1 MQRNNNGSG
10 NNSHSS
16 HGGSSRI
23 PISAK
28 RTRALTD
35 AIAAART
42 GKKELEVII
51 KTEAARRE
59 EVARQLE
66 RIGTVRHFYEFVPY
80 LSLKCDADY
89 ADILRKASS
98 GDVSDSV
105 FEKAF
110 RHIIPAI
117 AAVDVSSTISI
128 PKAKTK
134 FRPTTV
140 DVVHRTGGKPRIKS
154 ALWNLEAIGAYAA
167 RQYGSG
173 DGIKVAII
181 DTGIDYSHSQLR
193 ERFGS
198 EKGYDFVRNDSEPM
212 DENGHGTHVAGTVA
226 SADYGVAPG
235 SRLYAVRVL
244 DADGSGSEADAIAG
258 IEWCIKNSIDVAN
271 MSFGSPVASQ
281 ALEDVCVAAWQHGM
295 LLAAAAGNN
304 GYGANYPAAFGE
316 SVIAVAAVDE
326 ELKHPDFSNIYETN
340 DIAAPGVNV
349 ASTYIG
355 ESYAT
360 LSGTSMASPH
370 VAGSLALAKS
380 VAEGISAQD
389 LEGIMKNNADSYDEP
404 EVFGAGLIRVDRMAK
419 YLAENSAYASGKKS
433 AQPLLKNYFRLE
445 KAADSALKGFAD
457 DAVAELKRMLS

>member
-1 MQRNNNGSG
+1 MQRNNSG
-10 NNSHSS
+10 RDNNNHR
-16 HGGSSRI
+16 HGGNPGNSV
-23 PISAK
+23 SAK
-28 RTRALTD
+28 RTLALTD
-35 AIAAART
+35 AIAAARA

-51 KTEAARRE
+51 KTESARRE

-66 RIGTVRHFYEFVPY
+66 RIGQVRHVYEFIPY
-80 LSLKCDADY
+80 LSLRCDADY

-128 PKAKTK
+128 PKAKVK
-134 FRPTTV
+134 SRPT
-140 DVVHRTGGKPRIKS
+140 DAAFFHHRAGKSRVKS
-154 ALWNLEAIGAYAA
+154 GLWNLEAIGAYAA
-167 RQYGSG
+167 QQYGSG
-173 DGIKVAII
+173 DGVKVAII
-181 DTGIDYSHSQLR
+181 DTGVDYGHSQLR

-198 EKGYDFVRNDSEPM
+198 DKGYDFVRNDSEPM
-212 DENGHGTHVAGTVA
+212 DENGHGTHVAGTIA
-226 SADYGVAPG
+226 SVDYGVAPG

-244 DADGSGSEADAIAG
+244 DADGSGNESDAIAG

-281 ALEDVCVAAWQHGM
+281 ALEQVCMAAWQQGM

-349 ASTYIG
+349 ISTYLN

-389 LEGIMKNNADSYDEP
+389 LERIMKSKADSYNDP
-404 EVFGAGLIRVDRMAK
+404 ETFGAGLIRADRVAE
-419 YLAENSAYASGKKS
+419 YLAGSSAYSGKS
-433 AQPLLKNYFRLE
+433 IVPLVKNYLQFE
-445 KAADSALKGFAD
+445 KTADTLVKGFTM
-457 DAVAELKRMLS
+457 DAVAEIKRLLS